1 MCFISILL
9 IIAIPLTE
17 FIIVGMYGGQ
27 EYCSS
32 IISPNAW
39 LVVDGVVALVFNF
52 VYFAGAQCINSMTG
66 SNKRGCSVAF
76 LVFVYAFSFF
86 SLAWVIIG
94 SVMFFRDCKGESPT
108 QE

>member
-1 MCFISILL
+1 L

-32 IISPNAW
+32 IVSPNAW

-52 VYFAGAQCINSMTG
+52 VYFAGA
-66 SNKRGCSVAF
+66 
-76 LVFVYAFSFF
+76 
-86 SLAWVIIG
+86 
-94 SVMFFRDCKGESPT
+94 
-108 QE
+108 